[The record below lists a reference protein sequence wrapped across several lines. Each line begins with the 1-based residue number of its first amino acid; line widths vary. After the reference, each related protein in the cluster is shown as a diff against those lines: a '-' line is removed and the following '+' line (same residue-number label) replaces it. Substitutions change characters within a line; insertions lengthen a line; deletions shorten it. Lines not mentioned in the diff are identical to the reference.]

1 MVSVK
6 RHIVKTITYRIF
18 GSFVTFVSVVILTK
32 DVKISLSLSVI
43 ELLIKPMTYF
53 IHERIWYKYV
63 KFGLK
68 NTKYDDKKIT
78 F

>member
-6 RHIVKTITYRIF
+6 RHIIKTITYRIF
-18 GSFVTFVSVVILTK
+18 SSFVTFISIAILTK

-43 ELLIKPMTYF
+43 EFLIKPITYF

-63 KFGLK
+63 KIGLNIIK
-68 NTKYDDKKIT
+68 TDEIKK
-78 F
+78 